1 MRKPTGPKPNALAEI
16 LVEQRKE
23 THGPDVIISP
33 STIESK
39 HWMLYN
45 CVLLSQLESLA
56 CDMDPK
62 KSKHCLSIQHLW
74 LIGAM
79 DFVSTLDNWK
89 NIFDGRIVGTNIETK
104 QTCTRT
110 HWGSIR
116 IIRWFFLC
124 LTPLKNRKK
133 SLKMRIFPN
142 EPNFIKI
149 YYTTVWIF
157 NKPKKIQKPKLHHWK
172 I

>member
-1 MRKPTGPKPNALAEI
+1 MRKPTGPKPNALAVI

-45 CVLLSQLESLA
+45 CVLLSQLVWLA

-62 KSKHCLSIQHLW
+62 KSKHCLSIQHLC

-116 IIRWFFLC
+116 IIRWFFFLC

-133 SLKMRIFPN
+133 SLKMRIFPKWTRLYQILLYN
-142 EPNFIKI
+142 RMNFQQ
-149 YYTTVWIF
+149 T
-157 NKPKKIQKPKLHHWK
+157 
-172 I
+172 